1 MKIEEL
7 TNLRGFRFYFQDR
20 DHARSAQRK
29 NENKHI
35 QCILF
40 LAGTELVL
48 DVKCREPER
57 QRERDTHWHNELWN
71 PTESGKHVS

>member
-1 MKIEEL
+1 MKIEESM
-7 TNLRGFRFYFQDR
+7 NLRCCSFYFQDR

-40 LAGTELVL
+40 LAGTEIVL
-48 DVKCREPER
+48 EVKC
-57 QRERDTHWHNELWN
+57 
-71 PTESGKHVS
+71 